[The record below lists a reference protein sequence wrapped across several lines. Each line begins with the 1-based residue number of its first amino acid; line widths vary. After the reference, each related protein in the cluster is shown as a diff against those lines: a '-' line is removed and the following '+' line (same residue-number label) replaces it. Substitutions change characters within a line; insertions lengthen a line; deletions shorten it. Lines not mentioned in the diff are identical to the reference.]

1 MKLGRGAFML
11 AMATAAAVTG
21 CSTSASSPAAS
32 GTIPLLRV
40 GTNFPVATINPI
52 TNGFNAWSI
61 DQLSLE
67 TLVKLGPNHTP
78 QPELATSVSQPNP
91 VTYVYHLR
99 QGVKFWDGHQMT
111 STDVVFSLDQYRAPT
126 SVYAPNFAAVKNITA
141 AGPYTV
147 VVTLNQPNAAWP
159 SQPSQIQGV
168 FEKKFYQAHQA
179 TFGKAGTLIMGTGP
193 WEADSFDPTTGAKLS
208 ANPHWWGG
216 KVPIQRITVSTFAN
230 ETSLALAMRAGEI
243 DLDGYVLDTTTFAK
257 SSGAKLVNALT
268 NTVGVF
274 SMNTKVAP
282 WSDIHVRRA
291 VAYALNR
298 ADIIAAAAGYNA
310 PVYTYYAPP
319 YLRTL
324 ASPSQV
330 STLLNSLPLYTY
342 DIAMAKAE
350 LAQSAYPHGFS
361 TTLYEYN
368 YGSSVNTSEVV
379 AAELQNI
386 GINAHVK
393 VDNNLA
399 WEAAMSGP
407 DLKRPTVFS
416 TGYCGGPDIS
426 SCDFNLGS
434 WNLRQGQLNSADW
447 APPAVDILLKAALAA
462 TSPAQRFAAY
472 TKILR
477 AIQAD
482 VPYIAL
488 YQEGVGVAV
497 SSRFT
502 VPGYAAN
509 YLGFAS
515 GDYALFVKSAG

>member
-1 MKLGRGAFML
+1 MKLGRGALML

-21 CSTSASSPAAS
+21 CSASASSPTAG

-52 TNGFNAWSI
+52 NNGFNAWSI

-67 TLVKLGPNHTP
+67 TLVKLGPGNKL
-78 QPELATSVSQPNP
+78 QPELAISVSHPDP

-99 QGVKFWDGHQMT
+99 QGVKFSDGHQMT
-111 STDVVFSLDQYRAPT
+111 SADVVFSLDQYRTPT
-126 SVYAPNFAAVKNITA
+126 SVYAPYFVAVKNITA

-147 VVTLNQPNAAWP
+147 VVTLSQPNAAWP
-159 SQPSQIQGV
+159 SVPSQIQGV
-168 FEKKFYQAHQA
+168 FEKEFYQAHQA
-179 TFGKAGTLIMGTGP
+179 TFGKAGTNIMGTGP
-193 WEADSFDPTTGAKLS
+193 WKVDSFDPTTGAKLS
-208 ANPHWWGG
+208 ANPRWWGG
-216 KVPIQRITVSTFAN
+216 TVPIQRITVSTFAD

-298 ADIIAAAAGYNA
+298 ADIITAAAGYNA
-310 PVYTYYAPP
+310 PDYTYYAPP

-330 STLLNSLPLYTY
+330 SALLSSLPLYQY
-342 DIAMAKAE
+342 NVAKAKAE

-416 TGYCGGPDIS
+416 TGYCGGADIS
-426 SCDFNLGS
+426 SCDVNLGS
-434 WNLRQGQLNSADW
+434 WDLRPGQLNSADW
-447 APPAVDILLKAALAA
+447 APPAIDILLKAALAA

-472 TKILR
+472 AKILR

-482 VPYIAL
+482 VPYVAL

-497 SSRFT
+497 SGKFA